1 MILLL
6 ARFEAVMDLT
16 YVVSIVGHP
25 HLGPDQQDL
34 SIVDDHSTVK
44 VVVLVRHRPAGRLI
58 VNTMFS
64 YSTQ

>member
-1 MILLL
+1 
-6 ARFEAVMDLT
+6 MDLT